1 MTSLSNICDHK
12 HRINAEPPF
21 EPLIPIPAGTDVFLF
36 SSADVR
42 LLTGALCVC
51 RHIEKVEA
59 FRKHTECVEH
69 YDSCVTACN
78 DRKCTLGCRL
88 APKLEFWF
96 PGGPALSPLP
106 PVYRDESRPGHYLPP
121 EATIEQYARN
131 NCSLRNAVKPPSE
144 QAALLYES
152 QTRGAP
158 FEPFPE
164 RELENAVASI
174 NDAGVDRAALLKHY
188 QHLRYCRLRAAEGI
202 KKAKATRERK
212 QQQRV
217 AAAGTTAKPQ
227 QSLVFPVAP
236 LGGGALAAAADACSR
251 AALERCG
258 SAVGGTAAAAP
269 ARTPAAAPAA
279 AAAAAVAATAA
290 AGAAP
295 VSSLALGCV
304 VGSQLLACPVPLD
317 PSPRRLGFGD
327 LTSISCGGVSV
338 RCLPASSDGAIPAAA
353 YDPFAPFG
361 GLGAREGGGGGGP
374 GGPPLGSIVCAP
386 NAAAPPQPN
395 QPPVYPTPPP
405 PPQSDASAAS
415 APPDAA
421 GSPPAPPSTEQP
433 AQAEDLSMLVEPPV
447 APSEKPAITFHN
459 VSIYKHRLT
468 DKVWHTR
475 LSHLSQCR
483 GICP

>member
-361 GLGAREGGGGGGP
+361 GLGAT
-374 GGPPLGSIVCAP
+374 
-386 NAAAPPQPN
+386 AAAATAATAATAAASGPFSSMDLGC
-395 QPPVYPTPPP
+395 VVVAVHPPP
-405 PPQSDASAAS
+405 PS
-415 APPDAA
+415 
-421 GSPPAPPSTEQP
+421 SPPCLLTLPFVGWASEVSLRFP
-433 AQAEDLSMLVEPPV
+433 ATVFLSGV
-447 APSEKPAITFHN
+447 F
-459 VSIYKHRLT
+459 RLT
-468 DKVWHTR
+468 AMAPFLLLCTTP
-475 LSHLSQCR
+475 LHLSGVLAPAKAAEAAVR
-483 GICP
+483 EVRP